1 MSISRRNFLKAAGSL
16 TIGFC
21 LGGRPRPSTDTPYP
35 GQPGLSG
42 SGLAPLPPIQ
52 PSPLP
57 GPTTSPPA
65 ESLINAWL
73 EVLADGRIRV
83 LTGKIELG
91 QGISTAVAQ
100 VAAEELDMDMSQVEV
115 LIAETGRTPDEGYT
129 AGSNSIESSA
139 MSIRRAAAAARAS
152 LLELGAKHL
161 NTSTDNLTLSKGI
174 IIPRNG
180 GRGLTIDE
188 VLDGRQLTGTIPQ
201 TLTLKTKSDYQLVGK
216 SIPRSDL
223 PRITNGSPVYVHDLT
238 FPGMVHARII
248 RPPSY
253 GGRLLQWDDQQLKN
267 TIPDFIKTVANGS
280 WLAVIAA
287 REYAAIEAQRLLRKN
302 CRWAD
307 GPPLPDLRGQQLP
320 DYLQSLPTKT
330 EEVTKKGEP
339 IASSRPANTPAAA
352 SPANTHFKSRYSK
365 PYIMHGAIGPS
376 CAVALYDTENHLH
389 IWSHSQGVY
398 PLRSTIAN
406 LLHMPEENIHIKG
419 VPGSGCYGHNGA
431 DDVSADAA
439 LVAMA
444 YPGKHVR
451 VQWMREE
458 EHAWEPYGSAMVMEV
473 EALLNE
479 SGKISHWKY
488 DLWSDTHGAR
498 PSGNAS
504 NLLSGHYIQQPFSQ
518 RPSGFSGG
526 AYRNAPPYYSIP
538 NQQVAAHFFEG
549 PLRTSSLRSLGAYAN
564 LFAIESFIDELA
576 EATGKD
582 PFEFRLMHLDD
593 PRAIAVLQRL
603 RTATKD
609 IPRIGI
615 AFSRYKNNGAYCA
628 VAAQVTHNTSQ
639 NTRDAATRDTAPPH
653 LRVQKMWAVIDAG
666 EVINLDGITNQT
678 EGGMIQSASW
688 TMQEQVSFNSH
699 GITSLNWGTYPVFN
713 ITQAPEVE
721 VTVID
726 RPSEPAMGA
735 GEAAQGPAAAAIV
748 NAIYHLTGQRIRHLP
763 VNHGISSP
771 ASHIPTTGAHHPSTT
786 TINHSRPTG

>member
-21 LGGRPRPSTDTPYP
+21 LGGRPGPETNSSYP
-35 GQPGLSG
+35 GQPSLTPTGPGLTI
-42 SGLAPLPPIQ
+42 SGLPA
-52 PSPLP
+52 
-57 GPTTSPPA
+57 SPPA

-73 EVLADGRIRV
+73 EVLSDGRIRV

-100 VAAEELDMDMSQVEV
+100 VAAEELDMEMSQVEV

-188 VLDGRQLTGTIPQ
+188 VLDGRQLTGTIPES
-201 TLTLKTKSDYQLVGK
+201 LTLKPRDSYQLVGK

-223 PRITNGSPVYVHDLT
+223 PRITKGEPVYVHDLS
-238 FPGMVHARII
+238 FPGMVHARIL

-253 GGRLLQWDDQQLKN
+253 GGKLLQWDDQALKKN
-267 TIPDFIKTVANGS
+267 IPDFIKTVVNGS

-287 REYAAIEAQRLLRKN
+287 REYSAIEAQRLLRKN

-307 GPPLPDLRGQQLP
+307 GPPLPDISGQQLS
-320 DYLQSLPTKT
+320 DYLQHLPANT
-330 EEVTKKGEP
+330 EEVTKKGQPFPEKGNP
-339 IASSRPANTPAAA
+339 VEHTKPGGPANTPTARRL
-352 SPANTHFKSRYSK
+352 ANTHLKSRYSK

-376 CAVALYDTENHLH
+376 CAVALCDTENHLH

-398 PLRSTIAN
+398 PLRATIAN

-458 EHAWEPYGSAMVMEV
+458 EHAWEPYGSAMIMEV
-473 EALLNE
+473 EALLDP
-479 SGKISHWKY
+479 SGRIIHWKY
-488 DLWSDTHGAR
+488 ELWSDTHGAR
-498 PSGNAS
+498 PSGNAA
-504 NLLSGHYIQQPFSQ
+504 NLLPGHYIEQPFSQ

-564 LFAIESFIDELA
+564 LFAIESFMDELA
-576 EATGKD
+576 EATNKD
-582 PFEFRLMHLDD
+582 PFDFRLMHLDD
-593 PRAIAVLQRL
+593 PRAKAVVERL
-603 RTATKD
+603 RAVTTD
-609 IPRIGI
+609 IAKVGI

-628 VAAQVTHNTSQ
+628 VAAQVT
-639 NTRDAATRDTAPPH
+639 RDTGTNH

-678 EGGMIQSASW
+678 EGGMVQSASW
-688 TMQEQVSFNSH
+688 TMQEQVAFNSH
-699 GITSLNWGTYPVFN
+699 GITSLSWATYPVFN
-713 ITQAPEVE
+713 ISQAPEVE

-726 RPSEPAMGA
+726 RPSDPAMGA
-735 GEAAQGPAAAAIV
+735 GEAAQGPAAAAIA
-748 NAIYHLTGQRIRHLP
+748 NAVYRLTGQRVRHLP
-763 VNHGISSP
+763 INRATTPGPIH
-771 ASHIPTTGAHHPSTT
+771 HIPA
-786 TINHSRPTG
+786 